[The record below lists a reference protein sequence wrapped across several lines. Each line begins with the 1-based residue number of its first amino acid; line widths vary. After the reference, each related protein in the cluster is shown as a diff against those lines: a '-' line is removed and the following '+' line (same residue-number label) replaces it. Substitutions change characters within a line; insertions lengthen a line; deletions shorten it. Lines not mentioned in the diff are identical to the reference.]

1 MTRLPRLA
9 AAVVVPL
16 VVYLLVRPHTGNDAA
31 ALAVAGGIPATFA
44 VARFA
49 WRRRIDPV
57 GLVIVAGFGIAV
69 LVSALTGGSSLVLKV
84 RDAVPF
90 GAIGVAFLLSAA
102 VGKPLLGPLLQRAGR
117 GGQLPSSWLTVGT
130 VIIGLTLT
138 VDAVARVALALVLK
152 TSTFL
157 AVEHEASWS
166 ILALGAAA
174 LWFTRRR
181 ATGRARS

>member
-1 MTRLPRLA
+1 
-9 AAVVVPL
+9 
-16 VVYLLVRPHTGNDAA
+16 
-31 ALAVAGGIPATFA
+31 
-44 VARFA
+44 
-49 WRRRIDPV
+49 
-57 GLVIVAGFGIAV
+57 
-69 LVSALTGGSSLVLKV
+69 
-84 RDAVPF
+84 
-90 GAIGVAFLLSAA
+90 
-102 VGKPLLGPLLQRAGR
+102 
-117 GGQLPSSWLTVGT
+117 VGT